1 MIEVRFHGRGGQGAV
16 IASNILAE
24 AGFLEGK
31 EISAFP
37 FFGVER
43 RGAPVTA
50 YTRMADHPIRI
61 KSGIYEPDYVI
72 VLDPTLVKAVNVAE
86 GLKPGGI
93 VLVNT
98 KETPASLSEELDLGE
113 DRKVATVDAT
123 GIAIKHRLGS
133 KAAPIVNSSVLGAF
147 AKVSGLIRIES
158 LVTSIKHNV
167 PVKLEENAAAAQE
180 AYGQVVMQ

>member
-31 EISAFP
+31 AVSAFP

-50 YTRMADHPIRI
+50 YTRIAERPIRVR
-61 KSGIYEPDYVI
+61 SGIYAPDYVI

-86 GLKPGGI
+86 GLKPGGL

-98 KETPASLSEELDLGE
+98 KEPPEHLKQKFDNDALKL
-113 DRKVATVDAT
+113 ATVDAT
-123 GIAIKHRLGS
+123 SIAIKHRLGS
-133 KAAPIVNSSVLGAF
+133 KAAPIVNSSILGAF
-147 AKVSGLIRIES
+147 AGASGIVKIES
-158 LVTSIKHNV
+158 LVQSIRHNV
-167 PVKLEENAAAAQE
+167 PVKIEENAAAAKD
-180 AYGQVVMQ
+180 AYDSEVMQ

>member
-1 MIEVRFHGRGGQGAV
+1 MIEVRFHGRGGQGSV
-16 IASNILAE
+16 VASNILAE

-50 YTRMADHPIRI
+50 YVRIADRPIRV
-61 KSGIYEPDYVI
+61 KSGISTPDYVI
-72 VLDPTLVKAVNVAE
+72 VLDPTLVKAVNVTE
-86 GLKPGGI
+86 GLKSGGL

-98 KETPASLSEELDLGE
+98 KETPDKLKQELDIGE
-113 DRKVATVDAT
+113 DKRVATVDAT

-147 AKVSGLIRIES
+147 VKASGLVKIES
-158 LVTSIKHNV
+158 LVESIKHNV
-167 PVKLEENAAAAQE
+167 PVKLEENAAAAKD
-180 AYGQVVMQ
+180 AYDEVME